1 MVVGE
6 KNISEVL
13 FFLCFLWRSFF
24 VFSPFFRCFTFFQLR
39 ERVLPRPFQRKRC
52 CCTYESSSENPQFYC
67 INLRTASTRE
77 QPSIGPAQSSSVHTV
92 VRSCRPECDN
102 ASKQAWKNKPS
113 VAESRCTSILCF
125 FRYFDIFPKVPL
137 TLSPVTGR
145 RLDHT
150 IFSVDIGVPDATKNS
165 RLFTFTWTTRST
177 LLLAVF
183 LPPIDVQQALV
194 QHTQC
199 PCRFVMLE
207 TIAL

>member
-77 QPSIGPAQSSSVHTV
+77 QPSIGPAQSSRVHTV

-102 ASKQAWKNKPS
+102 ASKLAWKSKPS
-113 VAESRCTSILCF
+113 VADSHCASILCF
-125 FRYFDIFPKVPL
+125 LFFLFEWCFFVYQVYVKPTSNFDIFPS
-137 TLSPVTGR
+137 TA
-145 RLDHT
+145 
-150 IFSVDIGVPDATKNS
+150 DAQPCDGPPS
-165 RLFTFTWTTRST
+165 RL
-177 LLLAVF
+177 LY
-183 LPPIDVQQALV
+183 
-194 QHTQC
+194 
-199 PCRFVMLE
+199 
-207 TIAL
+207 